1 MGEVLGLD
9 TLLHLVALGIALGYG
24 YKNRQWLGFALAVV
38 SPFVFVALLA
48 TGPWL
53 PADGDSRM
61 LDTPTVPNVAVAY
74 VVANLVLATGLWLTS
89 VPAQRDQAANDQ
101 SSGDVTRFTVSPTDS
116 AARHNRAFMGVLVAT
131 PLAGAMLVVVA
142 IAVWWS
148 L

>member
-1 MGEVLGLD
+1 
-9 TLLHLVALGIALGYG
+9 
-24 YKNRQWLGFALAVV
+24 
-38 SPFVFVALLA
+38 
-48 TGPWL
+48 
-53 PADGDSRM
+53 
-61 LDTPTVPNVAVAY
+61 
-74 VVANLVLATGLWLTS
+74 VLATGLWLTS